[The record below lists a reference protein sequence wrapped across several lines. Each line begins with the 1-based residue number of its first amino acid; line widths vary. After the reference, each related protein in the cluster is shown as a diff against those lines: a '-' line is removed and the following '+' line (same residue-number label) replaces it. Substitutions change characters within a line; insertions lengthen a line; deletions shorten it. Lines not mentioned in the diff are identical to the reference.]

1 MAGVDVWRCPLWVP
15 VKLTGTKRL
24 LHLASFAACS
34 FPAVLR
40 QVFWRPDV
48 VILTEPTLFCA
59 PQAWLTARL
68 CGAKTLLHILD
79 FELDAAVSL
88 GMFGQSS
95 VRHVLSRVEKF
106 LMRGAERVST
116 ISEAMRRRVVKKG
129 VPEGR
134 TWLLP
139 TWSDIDFV
147 RPMPR
152 DNNVRREFGV
162 EPDKVLVLYAGNMGE
177 KQGLDLVLEAADQL
191 GEQAE
196 IQFAMVGAGAA
207 QKRLEQA
214 ARERKLRNVRF
225 FPLQPLE
232 LLPQMLAAGDIH
244 LIVQRRE
251 AADLVMPS
259 KLTNVLAAGRPSVA
273 TADPGTA
280 LYEVLNEHNCGIT
293 TTPGNAKEL
302 VTGITELARDAKERD
317 LLGWN
322 ARRYAESYLDKDKLL
337 SELESKLQELVATR
351 ALNKDGSS

>member
-1 MAGVDVWRCPLWVP
+1 
-15 VKLTGTKRL
+15 
-24 LHLASFAACS
+24 
-34 FPAVLR
+34 
-40 QVFWRPDV
+40 
-48 VILTEPTLFCA
+48 
-59 PQAWLTARL
+59 
-68 CGAKTLLHILD
+68 
-79 FELDAAVSL
+79 
-88 GMFGQSS
+88 
-95 VRHVLSRVEKF
+95 
-106 LMRGAERVST
+106 
-116 ISEAMRRRVVKKG
+116 
-129 VPEGR
+129 
-134 TWLLP
+134 
-139 TWSDIDFV
+139 
-147 RPMPR
+147 MPR